1 MRIEETDSFEIEE
14 EDALEKDEEVEYVGF
29 HESVLRQDPKFQ
41 RLGEGKKRSRLLK
54 KAIRRDLW
62 EQKKDR
68 DIDGYLR
75 RSFVIPEGMTAE
87 EATRE
92 MIKKDAEAYKEGV
105 NLPP

>member
-54 KAIRRDLW
+54 KQYEETYGRREKIEILM
-62 EQKKDR
+62 
-68 DIDGYLR
+68 DI
-75 RSFVIPEGMTAE
+75 
-87 EATRE
+87 
-92 MIKKDAEAYKEGV
+92 
-105 NLPP
+105 